1 MSDKPNMNIRIEE
14 SLKEGL
20 QQQADVSDR
29 TLSGQVRFILRQ
41 AVYNGAHSWRRRC
54 ARIGNS

>member
-20 QQQADVSDR
+20 QQQADASDR

-41 AVYNGAHSWRRRC
+41 AVKQPATET
-54 ARIGNS
+54 AEDEV